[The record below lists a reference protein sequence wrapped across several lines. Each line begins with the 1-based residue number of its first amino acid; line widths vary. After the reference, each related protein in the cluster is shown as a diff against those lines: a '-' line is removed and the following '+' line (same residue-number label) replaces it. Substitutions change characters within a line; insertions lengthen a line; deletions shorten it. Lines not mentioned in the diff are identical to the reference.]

1 MRYRARAARRLSVT
15 KMYARS
21 SRCSLCV
28 DMAQR
33 GRAVTPEKMHALLQ
47 KMIDSIEQ
55 TDSWQRLTKVADG
68 MVCQIQNLE
77 AEAEKLK
84 RPRPGGSKRG
94 RKIIR
99 RDFVA
104 AYEKLWNDYFAE
116 TPVYSDIYFRRR
128 YRVSKEIF
136 GKIYKAC
143 QQHPFFAWKA
153 NAALKMGIH
162 PLVKV
167 TAIFRH
173 FAYGISADGLDEQYH
188 ISETTVLDARVA
200 FCDVRRL

>member
-1 MRYRARAARRLSVT
+1 
-15 KMYARS
+15 
-21 SRCSLCV
+21 
-28 DMAQR
+28 
-33 GRAVTPEKMHALLQ
+33 
-47 KMIDSIEQ
+47 
-55 TDSWQRLTKVADG
+55 
-68 MVCQIQNLE
+68 
-77 AEAEKLK
+77 
-84 RPRPGGSKRG
+84 
-94 RKIIR
+94 
-99 RDFVA
+99 
-104 AYEKLWNDYFAE
+104 
-116 TPVYSDIYFRRR
+116 
-128 YRVSKEIF
+128 VSKEIF

>member
-1 MRYRARAARRLSVT
+1 
-15 KMYARS
+15 
-21 SRCSLCV
+21 
-28 DMAQR
+28 MAQR
-33 GRAVTPEKMHALLQ
+33 GRAAAPAKAHALVQ

-68 MVCQIQNLE
+68 MVCQIQNFE
-77 AEAEKLK
+77 AEKEKLK

-104 AYEKLWNDYFAE
+104 AYQKLWKEYFAE
-116 TPVYSDIYFRRR
+116 TPVYSDIHFRRR